1 MDPTFIILAIA
12 IFMLGG
18 SGDDDGTSTTQTS
31 TSPTGNC
38 TANASLVAGI
48 RAGMNGSVEAK
59 YRNGPLQAGLAPCFA
74 KYAQEY
80 SFTSRDLAYLIG
92 QCSLETGSWYYLTR
106 IRATGYYQERG
117 AIHLATKRNFERFF
131 TWLGLP
137 ANTNPAVIN
146 TRNDYAALTAFW
158 YFMFYKGPKGMSCL
172 DIIRSK
178 NMTADQKIRA
188 VSGLVN
194 KGNMEAT
201 AQDLAR
207 RIQKTKGAAAAMG
220 VTL

>member
-12 IFMLGG
+12 LFMLGG
-18 SGDDDGTSTTQTS
+18 SGDGDDTSTTQTS

-38 TANASLVAGI
+38 TGRADLVARI
-48 RAGMNGSVEAK
+48 RAGMNGSVDARYK
-59 YRNGPLQAGLAPCFA
+59 NGPLQAGLAPCFA
-74 KYAQEY
+74 FYQLEY
-80 SFTSRDLAYLIG
+80 NFTDRDMAYLIG
-92 QCSLETGSWYYLTR
+92 QCSLETGSFYYLTR
-106 IRATGYYQERG
+106 IGATSYYQERG
-117 AIHLATKRNFERFF
+117 AIHLATKSNFERFF
-131 TWLGLP
+131 AFVGLP

-146 TRNDYAALTAFW
+146 SRNDYAALTAFW
-158 YFMFYKGPKGMSCL
+158 YFMKYKGPKGMSCL

-194 KGNMEAT
+194 KGRMDAT
-201 AQDLAR
+201 ANDLAR